1 MPIRISA
8 AALFGL
14 LLAAAPAYAQATWQ
28 TLTVPEAG
36 FSIDLPGVPTVTE
49 PQSSPLGER
58 SRRYLVDLGPTAY
71 YMSYTV
77 YPKPVAGVT
86 PGGLLDS
93 SREIMLESVA
103 GSLREEIHIRPPGDG
118 TEGEGRELVIDGKD
132 ETVYRVRIYVRGMRV
147 YRVMAAGPK
156 GFETNDSAKRFFGS
170 FRYTE
175 PGSK

>member
-1 MPIRISA
+1 MKYAVA
-8 AALFGL
+8 AMLSLSLCG
-14 LLAAAPAYAQATWQ
+14 AAFAQASWQ
-28 TLTVPEAG
+28 TLAVPEAG

-49 PQSSPLGER
+49 PPSSPLGER
-58 SRRYLVDLGPTAY
+58 SRRYLIDLGPTAY
-71 YMSYTV
+71 YVSYTV

-86 PGGLLDS
+86 SGGLLDTA
-93 SREIMLESVA
+93 REIMLESVA

-175 PGSK
+175 LDSK

>member
-1 MPIRISA
+1 MSIRIA
-8 AALFGL
+8 VVALFGL
-14 LLAAAPAYAQATWQ
+14 LFAAAPALAQATWQ
-28 TLTVPEAG
+28 TLAVPDAG
-36 FSIDLPGVPTVTE
+36 FAIDLPGMPTVTE

-71 YMSYTV
+71 YVSYTA
-77 YPKPVAGVT
+77 YPKPVTGVT

-93 SREIMLESVA
+93 AREIMLESVA
-103 GSLREEIHIRPPGDG
+103 GSLREEIHIRPPGQG
-118 TEGEGRELVIDGKD
+118 EGEGRELVIDGKD
-132 ETVYRVRIYVRGMRV
+132 ETVYRVRIYVRGTRV

-175 PGSK
+175 LNSK